1 MLRIMGNKEHDKIT
15 GHAEK
20 DGRDQGAAWAI
31 AYIIRDGETQLAE
44 RMMREW
50 GFKSLGDLHAV
61 DAYDVE
67 ALLPLLKKEA

>member
-1 MLRIMGNKEHDKIT
+1 MLRIMGNKEHDKIA

-31 AYIIRDGETQLAE
+31 AYLIRDGETQLAE
-44 RMMREW
+44 RMMQEW

-67 ALLPLLKKEA
+67 VLLPLLKKEA